1 MVERFVAVFVLAGLV
16 ALGAGCDRS
25 ANGTTMGTA
34 GRAGD
39 TPARAGQPSD
49 DARGPERAAGI
60 GDDVPRGEELEPG
73 GNSGLD
79 EDRVPVVLVFSK
91 TAGFRHASI
100 PAGIAAVE
108 AIGAERGFGVVASED
123 AGLFTDQGL
132 AGFDAVVFLSTT
144 GDILNGD
151 QQAAFER
158 FIAGGKGFVGIHAAA
173 DTEYDWAWYGELV
186 GAYFQSHPQVQQ
198 ATVEIED
205 PQHPSTFTLPSS
217 WVRRDEWYDYRTN
230 PRENERIRVL
240 ATLLESSYTG
250 GQMGADHP
258 IAWCQSFGGG
268 WAWYTGGGHTTEA
281 FGEPEF
287 REHLA
292 GGILW
297 VLSGGQPATDDAPLR

>member
-1 MVERFVAVFVLAGLV
+1 MTNAWAIGCVLGSVVAVGI
-16 ALGAGCDRS
+16 GCGEA
-25 ANGTTMGTA
+25 ANGQSRGASRQAAEAATTRPIDSGGVREPGEQPPT
-34 GRAGD
+34 D
-39 TPARAGQPSD
+39 SPSD
-49 DARGPERAAGI
+49 TVDA
-60 GDDVPRGEELEPG
+60 
-73 GNSGLD
+73 
-79 EDRVPVVLVFSK
+79 VPVVLVFSK
-91 TAGFRHASI
+91 TAGFRHGSI
-100 PAGIAAVE
+100 PAGIEAIE
-108 AIGAERGFGVVASED
+108 AIGAERGFEVVASED

-144 GDILNGD
+144 GDILNED

-158 FIAGGKGFVGIHAAA
+158 FIADGKGFVGVHAAA
-173 DTEYDWAWYGELV
+173 DTEYGWAWYGELV
-186 GAYFQSHPQVQQ
+186 GAYFQSHPQVQE
-198 ATVEIED
+198 ATIEIED
-205 PQHPSTFTLPSS
+205 AQHPSTITLPSP

-240 ATLLESSYTG
+240 ATLLESSYSG

-258 IAWCQSFGGG
+258 IAWCQAFGGG

-297 VLSGGQPATDDAPLR
+297 VLAEGQPASDDAARP